1 MKVQSY
7 LKSVSS
13 NAHIMQPAYNEC
25 DTIEQS
31 DKRFER
37 MRFLKEKKVVKLNK
51 IKEFKGPNQENYICL
66 LSKFNKHHAALL
78 AICKP
83 NCSCCCFRTP

>member
-31 DKRFER
+31 DKRWER
-37 MRFLKEKKVVKLNK
+37 MKKLKEKSWQTKKDKSSRVQ
-51 IKEFKGPNQENYICL
+51 IKKNIFVY
-66 LSKFNKHHAALL
+66 
-78 AICKP
+78 
-83 NCSCCCFRTP
+83 

>member
-37 MRFLKEKKVVKLNK
+37 MRFLKEKK
-51 IKEFKGPNQENYICL
+51 
-66 LSKFNKHHAALL
+66 LSN
-78 AICKP
+78 
-83 NCSCCCFRTP
+83 

>member
-13 NAHIMQPAYNEC
+13 NAHIMQPAYSEC

-31 DKRFER
+31 DKRWER
-37 MRFLKEKKVVKLNK
+37 MKKLKEKSWQTKKDKSSRVQ
-51 IKEFKGPNQENYICL
+51 IKKNIFVY
-66 LSKFNKHHAALL
+66 
-78 AICKP
+78 
-83 NCSCCCFRTP
+83 